1 MDERL
6 TAGEHGA
13 DGAPHGAQDAT
24 GSRDER
30 LRRQLDFILEIDKE
44 KLVTRQTHLT
54 GHGRAE
60 DDAEHAWHM
69 AVMAYLLAE
78 YANEPIDL
86 AHTMIMCLLHDV
98 VEIDAGD
105 TYAYDAEG
113 KATQASREQAAKR
126 RIYALLP
133 DDQAAEL
140 MAVFDEFEAAETP
153 EARFAHAMDNLQ
165 PLLLNDSNDGGDWRA
180 HGVTAGQVW
189 GRQRTTRAGS
199 ERLFELTRQIM
210 ERNVASG
217 NLPE

>member
-1 MDERL
+1 MDETLAAGEDGGAPEAARGGAGAPDERL
-6 TAGEHGA
+6 G
-13 DGAPHGAQDAT
+13 
-24 GSRDER
+24 
-30 LRRQLDFILEIDKE
+30 RQLDFILEIDKE

-78 YANEPIDL
+78 YANEPVDL

-105 TYAYDAEG
+105 TYAYDEAG

-126 RIYALLP
+126 RIYSLLP

-140 MAVFDEFEAAETP
+140 MALFDEFEAAETP

-165 PLLLNDSNDGGDWRA
+165 PLLLNDANEGGDWRA
-180 HGVTAGQVW
+180 HGVTAKQVW

-210 ERNVASG
+210 ERNVADG
-217 NLPE
+217 NLPA